1 MIHPSFHAQRTPD
14 KIAYQMAETGEALTF
29 AQLEARSNQAAHGLR
44 KIGIGVGDHI
54 TFLLENRL
62 EMMVLIWAAQRSGIV
77 FTPISR
83 YLKHEEA
90 AFIVQDCGAR
100 AFITSNSY
108 GDLGQGMRASF
119 DADISCLMMDAV
131 QDGFSSWDDL
141 VADMPNTP
149 VEDQRAGTAMLYS
162 SGTTG
167 RPKGILREQKN
178 TNLDSLS
185 PVLIAVCRDL
195 GGMSDQSI
203 YLSPAPLYH
212 SAPLAAATVAAGLGA
227 TTIIMAKFDEEQML
241 REIQKHKVTHVQVVP
256 TMFVRLMK
264 LPKATHELYDVSS
277 LEAALHVAAPC
288 PVQIKHQMIEWWGPI
303 LLEYYAGSEGNGVTA
318 AKSDEWLQNPGTV
331 GRSLYGTVHI
341 LDDDGNE
348 LPTGEIGD
356 VYFNSG
362 FGFIYHND
370 EAKTEAAF
378 TKDGWSTLGDIGWM
392 NGDGYLFLTDRR
404 AYTIISGGVN
414 IYPQETEDL
423 LITHPTITDVAVFG
437 VPNEEL
443 GEEVKAVVQPVDF
456 ETAGS
461 NLEAEL
467 IAFCRDNLSALKCP
481 KSIDFQKELP
491 RTPTGKLMKRHLKD
505 AYWGKT

>member
-1 MIHPSFHAQRTPD
+1 MIHPSFHAERTPR

-29 AQLEARSNQAAHGLR
+29 SELEAQSNQVAHALR
-44 KIGIGVGDHI
+44 KLNVNVGDHI
-54 TFLLENRL
+54 AFLLENRL
-62 EMMVLIWAAQRSGIV
+62 DMMVLIWAAQRSGVI

-83 YLKHEEA
+83 YLKFEEA
-90 AFIVQDCGAR
+90 AFIVNDCGAK
-100 AFITSNSY
+100 AFITSQSY
-108 GDLGQGMRASF
+108 GDLGQQMRGEF
-119 DADISCLMMDAV
+119 DSDITCLMMDQA
-131 QDGFSSWDDL
+131 QDGFENWHDL
-141 VADMPNTP
+141 VSEMSTTP
-149 VEDQRAGTAMLYS
+149 ISDQRAGMAMLYS

-195 GGMSDQSI
+195 GGMSDKSV

-227 TTIIMAKFDEEQML
+227 TTIIMAKFDEEQLL
-241 REIQKHKVTHVQVVP
+241 REIEKHAISHVQVVP

-264 LPKATHELYDVSS
+264 LPNEVRTRYDVGS

-318 AKSDEWLQNPGTV
+318 AKSDEWLENPGTV
-331 GRSLYGTVHI
+331 GRSLYGSVHI
-341 LDDDGNE
+341 LDDGGNE
-348 LPTGEIGD
+348 LPPGQIGD

-362 FGFIYHND
+362 FGFVYHND
-370 EAKTEAAF
+370 EAKTHSAF
-378 TKDGWSTLGDIGWM
+378 TKDGWSTLGDIGWL
-392 NGDGYLFLTDRR
+392 NEDGYLFLTDRR

-423 LITHPTITDVAVFG
+423 LVTHPKVTDVAVFG

-443 GEEVKAVVQPVDF
+443 GEEVKAVVQPVNF
-456 ETAGS
+456 EIAGAK
-461 NLEAEL
+461 LEQEL
-467 IAFCRDNLSALKCP
+467 IAFCKENLSALKSP
-481 KSIDFQKELP
+481 KSIDFQLELP

-505 AYWGKT
+505 AYWAKT